1 MLVICIYIY
10 TYIHIDIIYTYTNIY
25 DLKKKYI
32 YILFAQTVSDIDRH
46 SLQPVAYDV
55 KLIVIAGSSWA
66 GSSTE

>member
-1 MLVICIYIY
+1 MINIYI
-10 TYIHIDIIYTYTNIY
+10 
-25 DLKKKYI
+25 YI

-66 GSSTE
+66 GSSTEWCTQEKGEKRETQEGQKRQEE

>member
-10 TYIHIDIIYTYTNIY
+10 IHTYISTLYTHIRTFMINI
-25 DLKKKYI
+25 YI